1 MTMAKKAKRAAKKR
15 FPDTYRYV
23 FLALWA
29 KDLDP
34 DSVTKTLGIEPD
46 SSCRRG
52 LIRGRDGKVIKDK
65 SGRPKRYPAGQW
77 IIEEHVHGNS
87 GFENRIKNILQRL
100 EPQKTALRRL
110 LKKVNAVLIIVV
122 QPHEEVYTR
131 SIFLPASVLNEFTS
145 LGIDIEF
152 RVDNPQKWAEFWRKI
167 EKKRGKTRPKK
178 RISLQRKKGKQK

>member
-1 MTMAKKAKRAAKKR
+1 MTMVKKANRSTNKR
-15 FPDTYRYV
+15 FPDTFRYV

-34 DSVTKTLGIEPD
+34 DSVTKALGIEPD

-65 SGRPKRYPAGQW
+65 RGRPKRTSAGEW
-77 IIEEHVHGNS
+77 IIEEHAHGNS
-87 GFENRIKNILQRL
+87 GFENRIKSIIQKL
-100 EPQKTALRRL
+100 EPKKTALRRL

-122 QPHEEVYTR
+122 QPHEELYTR
-131 SIFLPASVLNEFTS
+131 SIFLPASILNEFTS

-167 EKKRGKTRPKK
+167 EKKSGKASQKK
-178 RISLQRKKGKQK
+178 RVTLQKKKGSQK